1 MAPEFI
7 ATQLVSRLP
16 VPGET
21 SAYGDLSARLVK
33 TWHEH
38 ARKGMKPDVAAR
50 AMVNAMERRGGRW
63 RVPVGM
69 GAIWLPRLRFL
80 LGDRLF
86 LAITRRL
93 FGI

>member
-16 VPGET
+16 VPGEN

-50 AMVNAMERRGGRW
+50 AMVNAMERRSGQW

-69 GAIWLPRLRFL
+69 GAVWLPRLRFL
-80 LGDRLF
+80 LGDRLL
-86 LAITRRL
+86 LAITCRL
-93 FGI
+93 FGM